1 MDTEWLFKVIFKANL
16 SDIQTLLSNDEFKY
30 FIHLVLIKGKFL
42 SFKLFWNIL
51 LSLFEKSLSELIE
64 IDKMEEEVIN
74 NNEVMAINLK
84 LQNNLYLQILNSV
97 VKFSDFSQ
105 LTSQ

>member
-1 MDTEWLFKVIFKANL
+1 M
-16 SDIQTLLSNDEFKY
+16 
-30 FIHLVLIKGKFL
+30 IKGKFL

-74 NNEVMAINLK
+74 NNEVMAINVK